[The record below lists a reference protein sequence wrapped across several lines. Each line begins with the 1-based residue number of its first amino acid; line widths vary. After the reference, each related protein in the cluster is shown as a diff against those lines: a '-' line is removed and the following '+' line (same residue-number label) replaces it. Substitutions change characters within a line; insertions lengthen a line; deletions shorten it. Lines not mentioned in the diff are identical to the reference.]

1 MYYVILNIMYN
12 DFVST
17 ILLTQYSEKRSPVR
31 HIRPQEFLVS
41 LCLTVTV
48 SIWPAGDTL
57 SLFNIIWI

>member
-48 SIWPAGDTL
+48 SI
-57 SLFNIIWI
+57 